1 MLDVTEW
8 HTAFAR
14 STNAPRYITAT
25 LSQICSTTVISLEIN
40 IMVMR
45 KFRFRSSIRFS
56 ICACIENVQRRNRLV
71 HHDENWIQQ
80 RGAR

>member
-1 MLDVTEW
+1 MKRIA
-8 HTAFAR
+8 AF
-14 STNAPRYITAT
+14 
-25 LSQICSTTVISLEIN
+25 
-40 IMVMR
+40 
-45 KFRFRSSIRFS
+45 SIRFS